1 MATASPKL
9 TTKKQAETKPTTASR
24 VTVTRKQGIIY
35 STYNDINIQIY
46 YTNYYDEFM
55 EYLICI

>member
-24 VTVTRKQGIIY
+24 VTVTRKQGTIY
-35 STYNDINIQIY
+35 LTYNHIIIKYIIQII
-46 YTNYYDEFM
+46 TMSLSN
-55 EYLICI
+55 I